1 MKIYYTATQKQCSQA
16 FSLNSLLV
24 LEMHYSEEKEQ
35 WRKPTEM
42 MRVLHENAIETAA
55 LYTYLQVS
63 LQQLFEVSVWQKLRQ
78 EFKNL
83 SQMLFQ
89 SVVSSG

>member
-35 WRKPTEM
+35 
-42 MRVLHENAIETAA
+42 
-55 LYTYLQVS
+55 
-63 LQQLFEVSVWQKLRQ
+63 
-78 EFKNL
+78 
-83 SQMLFQ
+83 
-89 SVVSSG
+89 